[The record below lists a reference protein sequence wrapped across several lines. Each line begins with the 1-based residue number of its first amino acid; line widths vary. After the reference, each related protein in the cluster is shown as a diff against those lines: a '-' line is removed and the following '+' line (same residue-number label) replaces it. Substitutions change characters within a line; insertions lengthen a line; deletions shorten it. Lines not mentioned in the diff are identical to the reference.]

1 MSLDYLPSPWRPNA
15 IYQLGNR
22 VTIRDEHKVY
32 VLRCEKAGRGGLR
45 PPKLPGAIIMRH
57 AEAHRDTA
65 IIKLYDAECE
75 WWVERVVRKTYV
87 G

>member
-1 MSLDYLPSPWRPNA
+1 MTLSHLPSPWRPNA

-22 VTIRDEHKVY
+22 VTIRDEHNVY

-45 PPKLPGAIIMRH
+45 PPKLPSTIITRY
-57 AEAHRDTA
+57 AEDHHDTA

-75 WWVERVVRKTYV
+75 WWLERVVRKTYI